1 MVGADKWRLNEGA
14 FLNGRIKSMSVR
26 GETDVTSN
34 MNARKKLLVQ
44 TGREKLVS
52 LTV

>member
-1 MVGADKWRLNEGA
+1 MGA

-34 MNARKKLLVQ
+34 MDARKKLLAQ
-44 TGREKLVS
+44 TGRERLGF